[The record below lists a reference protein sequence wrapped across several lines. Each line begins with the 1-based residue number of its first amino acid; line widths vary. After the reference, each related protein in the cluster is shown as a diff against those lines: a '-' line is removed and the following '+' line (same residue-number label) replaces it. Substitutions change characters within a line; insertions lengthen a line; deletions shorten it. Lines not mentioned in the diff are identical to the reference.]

1 METMC
6 TMVSM
11 KAKTVAARDWVPLED
26 PDTYTAVTAYTT
38 DDGLD
43 TIAAQ
48 LRAEFA
54 EYHDGELT
62 GLEEYLRDLRE
73 ELRDEERVKL
83 SRITAQLRAESA
95 ALAEQESVLAE
106 NLAAVRGRARHITAP
121 RDMQIRAMSAF
132 ATTRDLG
139 ALADISHTTVRK
151 IIGKAPAD
159 ATESSPMSK
168 GWPAFDL
175 ERHVREH
182 EEEMRR
188 LEALRASIAASAE
201 EQKDFIRQL
210 ARENTAAG
218 LPVPEYA
225 AQLLAEDDGA

>member
-1 METMC
+1 METTC
-6 TMVSM
+6 TVVSTE
-11 KAKTVAARDWVPLED
+11 AKTVAARDWVPLED
-26 PDTYTAVTAYTT
+26 PGTYTAVTAYTA
-38 DDGLD
+38 DDELD
-43 TIAAQ
+43 AIAAQ

-54 EYHDGELT
+54 EYHDGEIT
-62 GLEEYLRDLRE
+62 DLEEYLREQRE
-73 ELRDEERVKL
+73 QLRDEEREKL
-83 SRITAQLRAESA
+83 IQITAQLRSESA
-95 ALAEQESVLAE
+95 ALAEQESVLTE
-106 NLAAVRGRARHITAP
+106 HLAAVRDRIRQLTAP
-121 RDMQIRAMSAF
+121 RDTQIRAMSAF

-139 ALADISHTTVRK
+139 ALADISHTAVRK
-151 IIGKAPAD
+151 ILGKAA
-159 ATESSPMSK
+159 AGSSPMSR

-201 EQKDFIRQL
+201 EQKGFIRKL